1 MSEPVT
7 GVPDIRSTSKEETRS
22 AISGRTGAGGPDDE
36 LETLSRRF
44 ASHVPGLLG
53 AQREYAVLCP
63 LVERPDGLSLLFEV
77 RAAGIRQGGEVC
89 FPGGMREAGETPVQC
104 ALRETE
110 EELSISPGEVS
121 VIGTP
126 DFLYNQ
132 RGFLVRPILGLVSAA
147 GFSAL
152 HPAPAEVADAFT
164 APLSFFRET
173 EPEVYVYDLTPQPPE
188 GFPWDRVGVRSDY
201 PWAAGRT
208 EVPVWYWKNRAI
220 WGMTARLVRGL
231 VQAME

>member
-1 MSEPVT
+1 MNGSGMS
-7 GVPDIRSTSKEETRS
+7 GPDGKN
-22 AISGRTGAGGPDDE
+22 GAAVGGPSGANKTGGE
-36 LETLSRRF
+36 LALFRRRF
-44 ASHVPGLLG
+44 ASHTPGLLG
-53 AQREYAVLCP
+53 AEREYAVLCP

-89 FPGGMREAGETPVQC
+89 FPGGMREAGESPVQC

-110 EELSISPGEVS
+110 EELSIPPGEVS
-121 VIGTP
+121 VLGTP

-132 RGFLVRPILGLVSAA
+132 RGFLVRPVLGLVSAA
-147 GFSAL
+147 GFAAL
-152 HPAPAEVADAFT
+152 RPAPAEVADAF
-164 APLSFFRET
+164 AVPLSFFRET
-173 EPEVYVYDLTPQPPE
+173 EPEVYVCDLTPKPPE
-188 GFPWDRVGVRSDY
+188 KFPWDRVGVRPDY

-208 EVPVWYWKNRAI
+208 EVPVWYWENRAI